1 MSLLQKPISI
11 DYEHDCR
18 FVNPASTNARGRFLP
33 VLSERGIFYPLT
45 PKMNDYTLGIK
56 ELDEAIGDIKK
67 GSNIM
72 LIGPPMSGK
81 EVILRQIMY
90 HAAVNEEALIIV
102 TTQESGA
109 HILEWFHENKLTL
122 PLLGIGIVDC
132 VTKNRSSE
140 NESIKMI
147 NGPADLTG
155 IGVRISQFIREF
167 YREKKMLKIQL
178 HIDSISTLLMYT
190 NIEMVFRFLHV
201 LTARIKANG
210 GLGIYTLDSQM
221 HDKRDISILKHLFDY
236 MIEIKSENDKKFLRM
251 VGLSSKPTQYF
262 EYETEGTKVKIVGRK

>member
-1 MSLLQKPISI
+1 
-11 DYEHDCR
+11 
-18 FVNPASTNARGRFLP
+18 
-33 VLSERGIFYPLT
+33 
-45 PKMNDYTLGIK
+45 MNDYTLGIK
-56 ELDEAIGDIKK
+56 ELDEAIGGIKK

-109 HILEWFHENKLTL
+109 HILEWFHVNKLSL
-122 PLLGIGIVDC
+122 PLLRIGIVDC

-167 YREKKMLKIQL
+167 STATEKKMLKIQL

-190 NIEMVFRFLHV
+190 NIETVFRFLHV

-236 MIEIKSENDKKFLRM
+236 TIEIKSENDKKFLRM

-262 EYETEGTKVKIVGRK
+262 EYETEGTKVKIVERK